1 MLKNLREKIT
11 VSGVAVLTIGVAL
24 LIFTFISAYVFLTQ
38 GLSIIA
44 SANLTQTF
52 GQALA
57 PLIAASVHIMYLGVM
72 GWVGSLLTL
81 RGVAIITQVPKAETV
96 EPQKTAAQPQPQ
108 QKTTPQKAKA
118 EPEKEAKPEKKTPP
132 TELVV
137 IPPEQVAQPPPQQK
151 EKSKNGSSP
160 Q

>member
-11 VSGVAVLTIGVAL
+11 LSGVAVLTIGVAL
-24 LIFTFISAYVFLTQ
+24 LTFTFISAYVFLIQ

-44 SANLTQTF
+44 SENLMQTF

-57 PLIAASVHIMYLGVM
+57 PLIVASIHIMYLGVM

-81 RGVAIITQVPKAETV
+81 RGVAIIAQVPKAVTV
-96 EPQKTAAQPQPQ
+96 EPQKTSAPPQPQ
-108 QKTTPQKAKA
+108 QKAAPQKA
-118 EPEKEAKPEKKTPP
+118 EPEKEAKPEIKLPQ

-151 EKSKNGSSP
+151 EKSKNGSSS

>member
-1 MLKNLREKIT
+1 MLKNLREKVT
-11 VSGVAVLTIGVAL
+11 MSGVAVLTIGVAL
-24 LIFTFISAYVFLTQ
+24 LIFTFISAYMFLTQ

-57 PLIAASVHIMYLGVM
+57 PLIAASIHVMYLGVM
-72 GWVGSLLTL
+72 GWVGSLLTI
-81 RGVAIITQVPKAETV
+81 RGVAIITQVQKAETV
-96 EPQKTAAQPQPQ
+96 EPQKTAAPAQPQ
-108 QKTTPQKAKA
+108 QKTTAQKAKA
-118 EPEKEAKPEKKTPP
+118 EPEREAKPEKMPP

-151 EKSKNGSSP
+151 EKNKNGSSP